1 MAEILSQIHKT
12 RYNVVGQYHVLFMA
26 SPMFYRGYLVL
37 LRVCKP
43 INLQCD
49 LLIFLVFCVRW
60 LVSQKIFPV
69 ISVPNLV
76 MCVNHSE

>member
-1 MAEILSQIHKT
+1 MGEILSQIHKT
-12 RYNVVGQYHVLFMA
+12 RYNVVGQYHVVFMA
-26 SPMFYRGYLVL
+26 SLMFYRGYLVL

-49 LLIFLVFCVRW
+49 LLIFLVFCV
-60 LVSQKIFPV
+60 VSQKIFPV